1 MLDEFVSAIYYSDS
15 AFACGRT
22 KSTNEGNVLVCSA
35 YINITLV

>member
-1 MLDEFVSAIYYSDS
+1 MPDEFVSAVYGSDF

-22 KSTNEGNVLVCSA
+22 KSTNKGNICSA